1 MMPDKKMKI
10 LVVDD
15 EENIRTLLRQVLLD
29 PKRAILVAEGGQK
42 AIVVFRQERPDIT
55 ILDLRMPDVSGLDV
69 LKEIRAMD
77 PSATVIVYSGLLGE
91 MFEQQARALGAS
103 DFIEKGELL
112 NTLSRV
118 VNPLI

>member
-1 MMPDKKMKI
+1 MKI
-10 LVVDD
+10 LAVDD
-15 EENIRTLLRQVLLD
+15 EESIRTLLHKVLTGQE
-29 PKRAILVAEGGQK
+29 RTILLAEEGRK
-42 AIVVFRQERPDIT
+42 AIEVFRRERPDIT
-55 ILDLRMPDVSGLDV
+55 ILDLRMPEVSGLDV

-91 MFEQQARALGAS
+91 MFEQQARTLGAS
-103 DFIEKGELL
+103 DFIEKGELR